1 MTWVI
6 FHHSYVETTI
16 VHLEK
21 LWWPVSVLRSGGV
34 AVDIFFAL
42 SGFLLG
48 SGLYEEYLK
57 SGSVKFWSFFV
68 KRWFR
73 IAPPYVSVILATMI
87 LDYPSGGRTICL
99 QNGWSNLLFINN
111 MVPNFCMGQGWSIA
125 VEFQL
130 YMVTPLLFAAA
141 WLFSKKGDKGSFAVT
156 VLVLSSLVWL
166 LCCLIRL
173 GYASQN
179 FIDSNDS
186 DGSKWLEGSESIPHW
201 DMPYMS
207 TLYRMAPYA
216 AGLCGGVAMKEAKR
230 QNSSGSDMLQLPL
243 MSLSLLTIAFAALFG
258 AEQSSHPAFQW
269 WARLWQ
275 GRIALLHT
283 VLLRPCVGLAVS
295 YLLFLCAIDRAPKL
309 NAFLGARFWT
319 PLAGL
324 SYSMY
329 LLHFHGFGISVTPI
343 YLNFLQGWL
352 QGRSTAVVVAVSY
365 FLPILG
371 FLGTLPLALANY
383 LLVERSSI
391 MLSKR
396 LLAPSTV
403 PADKASETA
412 KEKTSEKHSEAGHVR
427 PTQDDGE
434 AVPAQ
439 PTEDL
444 EAGPAP

>member
-1 MTWVI
+1 
-6 FHHSYVETTI
+6 
-16 VHLEK
+16 
-21 LWWPVSVLRSGGV
+21 
-34 AVDIFFAL
+34 
-42 SGFLLG
+42 
-48 SGLYEEYLK
+48 
-57 SGSVKFWSFFV
+57 
-68 KRWFR
+68 
-73 IAPPYVSVILATMI
+73 MI

-111 MVPNFCMGQGWSIA
+111 MIPNFCVGQGWSIA

-173 GYASQN
+173 GYTSQN
-179 FIDSNDS
+179 FIDSNE
-186 DGSKWLEGSESIPHW
+186 SKWLEGYKSIPHW
-201 DMPYMS
+201 DMPYLS

-258 AEQSSHPAFQW
+258 AEQSCHPAFQW

-295 YLLFLCAIDRAPKL
+295 YLLFWCAINRAPKL

-329 LLHFHGFGISVTPI
+329 LLQFHGFGTSVTPI

-383 LLVERSSI
+383 LLVERTSI

-412 KEKTSEKHSEAGHVR
+412 EEKTSEKHSEADHAR